1 MTASRASVR
10 WFHRVSGAVAV
21 AVLSGNPLS
30 PAAGQDSGEAPPP
43 SAVQPMQLGPPTL
56 LIPRGQSTPEQ
67 PGAPT
72 ALRRTNETPTRDVPT
87 RDVRGI
93 EVNPLAEINPES
105 IGILDSASGG
115 FGRDMWR
122 GSKRSSVERLLPRL
136 PGAMTSPT
144 MRSLARR
151 LLLTDAVPP
160 RQRVAGGGP
169 GAVNL
174 LAVRVDRLA
183 ALGDVQALNDL
194 LRVVPRRYDDEA
206 IARARVEGLLLGGD
220 PAGACQTV
228 RGAITE
234 YHGDPYWRK
243 AMVFC
248 QIHSGEHDQ
257 AMLGVGLMR
266 EQGISDDPTFFSL
279 VDAYSGAK
287 VTELSVVSPL
297 HFAMLGAVDR
307 PIPKDLIDEA
317 SPGLLVAIAQWP
329 GAELGQRTQAA
340 ERAVSLGAL
349 EPDALARLYAEV
361 SFSAEQ
367 RDDAIAVAGDLEG
380 PQSRGLLYQAAQR
393 QDLHSQRAE
402 LLRAAMDNARK
413 DGLYPMAVSVLLPL
427 LSTVPVRPELVWFA
441 EPAGRAFYGAGRY
454 QEAGAWFTLARQE
467 AILNPQA
474 AAAVAA
480 LWPYSRLAN
489 SPALAWEGDLSAWR
503 AARGDDSPAERDRQ
517 ALLRGAFMALGESD
531 SLSWIDL
538 VTDGETPTD
547 FAAEPGI
554 STHPVPNAALLY
566 ALAESSEM
574 RRLGETVLLALLVL
588 GENGPANSHP
598 MALNAALSGL
608 MRAGLPGE
616 ARALAIEA
624 AIAKGI

>member
-1 MTASRASVR
+1 MSVSRAR
-10 WFHRVSGAVAV
+10 AHWFHRVSGAVA
-21 AVLSGNPLS
+21 AVVLTGGPLS
-30 PAAGQDSGEAPPP
+30 PAAGQESEEAPPA
-43 SAVQPMQLGPPTL
+43 AVQPMQLGPPTL
-56 LIPRGQSTPEQ
+56 LVPRSQSAPEQ

-72 ALRRTNETPTRDVPT
+72 ALRRTNVIPTRDVPT

-93 EVNPLAEINPES
+93 EVNPLAEINPEA
-105 IGILDSASGG
+105 IGILDAAGGG

-122 GSKRSSVERLLPRL
+122 GSKRLTVERLLPRL
-136 PGAMTSPT
+136 PGAMTSAT

-160 RQRVAGGGP
+160 RSRVAGGGA

-183 ALGDVQALNDL
+183 ALGDVQGLNDL
-194 LRVVPRRYDDEA
+194 LRVVPRRHDDES

-220 PAGACQTV
+220 PEAACQTV
-228 RGAITE
+228 RGAIAE
-234 YHGDPYWRK
+234 YQGAPYWRK

-248 QIHSGEHDQ
+248 QILSGERDQ

-279 VDAYSGAK
+279 VDAYAGAE
-287 VTELSVVSPL
+287 VAELAVVSPL

-307 PIPKDLIDEA
+307 PFPPDLIDEA
-317 SPGLLVAIAQWP
+317 SPGLLVAVAQWP
-329 GAELGQRTQAA
+329 GAALDQRVRAA
-340 ERAVSLGAL
+340 EQAVSLGAL
-349 EPDALARLYAEV
+349 DPEALAGLYAEV
-361 SFSAEQ
+361 SFTAEQ
-367 RDDAIAVAGDLEG
+367 RDDAIAATEKLDG
-380 PQSRGLLYQAAQR
+380 PGSRALLYQAAR
-393 QDLHSQRAE
+393 QQDRHSLRAE
-402 LLRAAMDNARK
+402 ILRAAMESARK

-427 LSTVPVRPELVWFA
+427 LAAVPVRPELIWFA
-441 EPAGRAFYGAGRY
+441 ETAGRAFYGAGRY
-454 QEAGAWFTLARQE
+454 EQAGEWFTLARQE

-474 AAAVAA
+474 AAAVAV
-480 LWPYSRLAN
+480 LWPYSRLAD

-503 AARGDDSPAERDRQ
+503 AARGDDSSAERDRQ

-531 SLSWIDL
+531 SLSWVDL
-538 VTDGETPTD
+538 VTDNEAQAG

-554 STHPVPNAALLY
+554 STQPLPNAALLY
-566 ALAESSEM
+566 ALAEASEM

-588 GENGPANSHP
+588 GENGPVNSHP
-598 MALNAALSGL
+598 MALNAALAGL
-608 MRAGLPGE
+608 MRAGLQGE